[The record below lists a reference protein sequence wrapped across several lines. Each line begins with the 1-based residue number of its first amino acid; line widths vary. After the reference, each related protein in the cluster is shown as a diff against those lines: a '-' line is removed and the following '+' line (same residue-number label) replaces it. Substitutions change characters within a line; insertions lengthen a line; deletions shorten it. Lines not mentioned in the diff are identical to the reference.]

1 MAEEWVNVS
10 QAAKRIGR
18 NRKTVFNWV
27 RLDPSGVKKR
37 REGNHWMVE
46 MGSVIAKDKA
56 SQSKTIQYTRL
67 NSIDELEETAC
78 PHCHSP
84 RYDRKGWGTLGSG
97 EISIGLKCINPD
109 CNQMFRVRLPAGTK
123 MRKNKKKY
131 IPALTIVRGQ
141 PTDDPA
147 DTWDKVLA
155 DRQRFVTDFVKD
167 GLPLRKILAVF
178 SPNMKQEITDY
189 YIKAYH
195 QLHNAGSGDGH
206 QPQDSQNFRL
216 NGSIPSPAIPK
227 T

>member
-37 REGNHWMVE
+37 REGHHWIVE

-56 SQSKTIQYTRL
+56 WQSKTIQYTKL

-216 NGSIPSPAIPK
+216 DGSIPSPAIPK